1 MTRRLLELGAE
12 LGRQGSDGMTPL
24 HYACR
29 CPGTSPPAR
38 RYGRNV
44 TERSM
49 AGRTDYEGEDPG
61 LDTVRVLVEEDRR
74 QGRRVTTMV
83 SLMASFF
90 CTF

>member
-1 MTRRLLELGAE
+1 
-12 LGRQGSDGMTPL
+12 
-24 HYACR
+24 
-29 CPGTSPPAR
+29 
-38 RYGRNV
+38 
-44 TERSM
+44 M